1 RMQEETIRQV
11 RVMKVKFILTME
23 DLIVDDKNID
33 RVIFDWETEVD
44 QGDILKL
51 SHEWI
56 TSQNFLTQRMMGL
69 TRVGESS
76 LTIEPL
82 EDTADV

>member
-1 RMQEETIRQV
+1 
-11 RVMKVKFILTME
+11 MKVKFILTME
-23 DLIVDDKNID
+23 DLVVDDNIID
-33 RVIFDWETEVD
+33 RVIFNWETDID
-44 QGDILKL
+44 QSDILKV

-56 TSQNFLTQRMMGL
+56 TSQNFLTQRMVGL

-76 LTIEPL
+76 LTIEPM

>member
-1 RMQEETIRQV
+1 
-11 RVMKVKFILTME
+11 MKVKFILTME
-23 DLIVDDKNID
+23 DLVVDDKLID
-33 RVIFDWETEVD
+33 RVILNWETDVD
-44 QGDILKL
+44 QGDILKM

-56 TSQNFLTQRMMGL
+56 TSQNFLTTRMEGL

-76 LTIEPL
+76 LTIEPM